1 MRCELCTEID
11 SLIAVNSSQIGLE
24 KKKVTI
30 LLSNTALILY
40 KAGSRTDVVD
50 RHIKLI
56 LSTYTCSFDNF
67 NTKIKAAVLKERQ
80 DWKLPQTKDLNL
92 VMPDHYTFTT
102 PNNFFIVLGITESS
116 LLTTIYLKSVLN
128 I

>member
-1 MRCELCTEID
+1 MQCKLCTEIHG
-11 SLIAVNSSQIGLE
+11 LIAVNSCQIGPA
-24 KKKVTI
+24 KKVII
-30 LLSNTALILY
+30 LLSDTVVILY

-116 LLTTIYLKSVLN
+116 LLKSVLN